1 MKFYLAIT
9 TLLAL
14 MAVTPSANAQG
25 KETANG
31 EPRSLGPGPIKSPP
45 FSPLASLRANTSSSI
60 EFSISGNITK
70 TTLPVNT
77 SSSIAF
83 DISGNLTSTGTAF
96 PPFPFPIP
104 LPFSSSSDLTGPP
117 FA

>member
-45 FSPLASLRANTSSSI
+45 FSPLASLRAI